1 MTEEKNDPIREQ
13 DASTEPS
20 EETSVESTG
29 EVEQTE
35 QADAPEQV
43 VEASTEVASETEASA
58 DESEEPGKEDAPKR
72 RRNQNKRPPMPNVT
86 NELKRLFELTT
97 KYPEISGPL
106 AQLAIKL
113 GDNTLANRILELD
126 SAPEERNV
134 EYYRAAAD
142 LARKEGR
149 SADALAHVAA
159 GLKAFAESSED
170 APNLKQRLLH
180 MVRLGFAV
188 LMFDVEDL
196 DGAPEFTAALGTHL
210 PTLRERF
217 DADPFYHTL
226 LAQAHWF
233 GDREESEK
241 VWEEAVNLGEAETTW
256 NSRGTWYKEADK
268 DLARAEDAYRN
279 GLKVLPTSTLLRHN
293 LGQVLMDRAQGEGV
307 EPVQARNWLNEA
319 ESLLRQAHRHA
330 RRHSMRRH
338 ISSNIERARTLLSEL
353 PASVL
358 KDEPPEV
365 GAVVR
370 GRVRN
375 IKPYGAFLSL
385 DRTHSGLLHVSE
397 MSHENV
403 NDPNTVL
410 KVGDLIEV
418 KVTSVE
424 ERDNG
429 LRISLSRKA
438 ILPVPEGAQAQ
449 EQSQQDRPRRNN
461 NRNRNNN
468 RGNGGG
474 GGGRG
479 GNNRNRNNNRGN
491 GGGRGNNN
499 RNNNRG
505 HQSSNKQSEDKGGM
519 GSLGE
524 LLLAK
529 LEEKK
534 NK

>member
-1 MTEEKNDPIREQ
+1 
-13 DASTEPS
+13 
-20 EETSVESTG
+20 
-29 EVEQTE
+29 
-35 QADAPEQV
+35 
-43 VEASTEVASETEASA
+43 
-58 DESEEPGKEDAPKR
+58 
-72 RRNQNKRPPMPNVT
+72 
-86 NELKRLFELTT
+86 
-97 KYPEISGPL
+97 
-106 AQLAIKL
+106 
-113 GDNTLANRILELD
+113 
-126 SAPEERNV
+126 
-134 EYYRAAAD
+134 
-142 LARKEGR
+142 
-149 SADALAHVAA
+149 
-159 GLKAFAESSED
+159 
-170 APNLKQRLLH
+170 
-180 MVRLGFAV
+180 
-188 LMFDVEDL
+188 
-196 DGAPEFTAALGTHL
+196 
-210 PTLRERF
+210 
-217 DADPFYHTL
+217 
-226 LAQAHWF
+226 
-233 GDREESEK
+233 
-241 VWEEAVNLGEAETTW
+241 
-256 NSRGTWYKEADK
+256 
-268 DLARAEDAYRN
+268 
-279 GLKVLPTSTLLRHN
+279 
-293 LGQVLMDRAQGEGV
+293 
-307 EPVQARNWLNEA
+307 
-319 ESLLRQAHRHA
+319 
-330 RRHSMRRH
+330 MRRH

-449 EQSQQDRPRRNN
+449 EQPQQDRPRRNN